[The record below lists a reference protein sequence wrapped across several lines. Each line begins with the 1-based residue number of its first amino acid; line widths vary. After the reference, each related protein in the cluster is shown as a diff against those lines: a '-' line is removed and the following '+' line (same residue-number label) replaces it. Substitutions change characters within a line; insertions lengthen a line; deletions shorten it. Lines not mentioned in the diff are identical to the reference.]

1 MTYCLA
7 IVVNEG
13 LVFASD
19 SRTNAGVDQVSTYT
33 KMFSFNWPGERSFV
47 LLSAGNL
54 GTTQAVVKQIELD
67 NSVPGSYT
75 SLANASSMVAAAE
88 YIGQISVAIQQRY
101 NSNMFEASFI
111 LGGQILNQPAELFLI
126 YPQGNY
132 ILPSPYHPF
141 LQIGEVKYGKPILD
155 RIIHSELSLEDAAR
169 CALVSLDSTMHSNVS
184 VGFPI
189 DLKIYRNNALD
200 LDQGLR
206 FQADDPFYLSI
217 KEYWTNGIK
226 QVFDT
231 LPRFD
236 WE

>member
-7 IVVNEG
+7 IAVKEG

-33 KMFSFNWPGERSFV
+33 KMFSFNWPGERTLV

-54 GTTQAVVKQIELD
+54 GTTQAVVQQIELD
-67 NSVPGSYT
+67 NSMPSVY
-75 SLANASSMVAAAE
+75 SLANIPTMAAAAE
-88 YIGQISVAIQQRY
+88 YIGKINLNIQQRY
-101 NSNMFEASFI
+101 NSAIFEASFI
-111 LGGQILNQPAELFLI
+111 LGGQLPNQPPELYLI

-132 ILPSPYHPF
+132 ILHSPHHPF

-155 RIIHSELSLEDAAR
+155 RIIREDISLEDAAR
-169 CALVSLDSTMHSNVS
+169 CAIVSLDSTMHSNVS

-189 DLKIYRNNALD
+189 DLRIYRKDSFNIN
-200 LDQGLR
+200 QGLQ
-206 FQADDPFYLSI
+206 FNTDDPFYLSI
-217 KEYWTNGIK
+217 RNAWTEGIK
-226 QVFDT
+226 GVFDG